1 MTSKSLATLI
11 MAALVAACTGEN
23 AIGPGGGGNP
33 TLFAQAITLP
43 EFETILTNGP
53 ARVEIKMI
61 RGTLVAREVEVE
73 EAEEM
78 LDEEEIESRVTA
90 IDPAGTVT
98 LSLGGLVVDFDA
110 GTKFEAEDGQDL
122 SMQEFV
128 SRVQSA
134 LNAGE
139 NPPVEAKRNPA
150 ATPQDPD
157 DASFRADK
165 LELDDEADEDEIE
178 INVDADNLTSN
189 SPVPPDAILRVLDL
203 PIEIDVSNGR
213 TEIESEIDD
222 DTMPEI
228 DFEGMVTSVNGSTF
242 TLANGTVVTLVDDT
256 EIDDC
261 DDSDELCSLTEVE
274 TALAMGFL
282 VEADGEGVVTGTGPL
297 SITASK
303 VEFEIEDD
311 DDDLPGAIEFQGA
324 VTSVDVSGRTLT
336 LASGT
341 VVAVSTDQIIDPL
354 GDLFTLQAAADAIA
368 AGANV
373 RAEGDAEL
381 VDAGPPR
388 QLNALAIKIEDDT

>member
-297 SITASK
+297 SVTASE